1 MVCNACICIES
12 ISSIYLPL
20 SEPGRIISTPVTF
33 QSERDKHSEMEIS
46 VQTDLA
52 ALQSWQREQRQ
63 PIQDMV
69 WCGSWLLE
77 DPCVCVCVRDC
88 VCEGDTDWWD

>member
-20 SEPGRIISTPVTF
+20 SELGRIISTPVTF

-69 WCGSWLLE
+69 WCG
-77 DPCVCVCVRDC
+77 VCVCVYVIVC
-88 VCEGDTDWWD
+88 VRGILTGGIK